1 VRAAWQAFR
10 AGQAEH
16 QRQRVGARVRARVN
30 GMDLLTLELHAT
42 LAARLDAPAE
52 VASGAG
58 FEAAPAEDE
67 SEDDAEPAG
76 TLKLAIDLDDG
87 AAAAEPGTAPA
98 EPAAS

>member
-1 VRAAWQAFR
+1 
-10 AGQAEH
+10 
-16 QRQRVGARVRARVN
+16 
-30 GMDLLTLELHAT
+30 MDLLTLELHAT

-52 VASGAG
+52 AASGAG